1 MPDDRLGTAARAAA
15 AAAAA
20 PPPAPGLLER
30 FAQTARDARR
40 LVYDHLELAALEAQ
54 RAADGFVRVLVGSV
68 VVAILVVSAWMAVV
82 AAVAV
87 WATNAGLSLPWALVL
102 VAVANVVVAAGLFFW
117 MRKQFPELL
126 FTATLRQLRETAG
139 KDPDDEDE
147 SDARQP

>member
-1 MPDDRLGTAARAAA
+1 MPDDRLRAEAAA

-20 PPPAPGLLER
+20 PPPLPGLLER

-68 VVAILVVSAWMAVV
+68 VVAILVVSAWMALV
-82 AAVAV
+82 AGVAV
-87 WATNAGLSLPWALVL
+87 WATNAGLPLPWTLAL
-102 VAVANVVVAAGLFFW
+102 VAVANVIVAAAVYFW
-117 MRKQFPELL
+117 MRRQFPELL

-139 KDPDDEDE
+139 KEPNDEE
-147 SDARQP
+147 EPDARQP